1 MGPKVDVCPPG
12 DQNEAFW
19 PINNELEAIRALIF
33 PSEVDRCSFQ
43 GGLKTLKE
51 LDGKGLRSTVVRH
64 SEFLLIPKW
73 ISALRGIIM
82 KHFGQLTMSWKHYGL

>member
-51 LDGKGLRSTVVRH
+51 LDRKGLRSTGVRH
-64 SEFLLIPKW
+64 SEFRRPRFSLVGPHMDCEGTFTIY
-73 ISALRGIIM
+73 LR
-82 KHFGQLTMSWKHYGL
+82 